1 MSQPVKIKNAL
12 ISVYYKDNLEPII
25 HELNRLGVN
34 IYSTGGTENFIRNL
48 SVDVIPVE
56 DLTSY
61 PSILGGRV
69 KTLHPKIF
77 GGILT
82 RREHEGD
89 QQQIAEYEIPE
100 IDLVIVDLYPFEETV
115 KKALSPGE
123 GLGEADIIEKIDIG
137 GISLIRAAAK
147 NFQDVT
153 IIASKNDYSE
163 LENILKTQNGET
175 TLAQRKSFARKAFHI
190 SSHYDSAIF
199 NYFNQDEPLSIFKQ
213 SIEPA
218 QTLRYGENPHQKGVF
233 YGDLNQLFDKLGGKE
248 LSYNNLVD
256 VDAAVAL
263 IDEFDEPTVAILKHT
278 NACGIASR
286 ETILQAWT
294 DALACDPVSAFGGVI
309 IANGEVDAATAIEI
323 SKLFFEVLIA
333 PAYSEEAVKILTSKK
348 NRIIL
353 LRKPVELPLKLFKT
367 LLNGVIEQDKDAVI
381 EGPEKMQTVTT
392 KQPTEQQLKDLF
404 FANKIVKH
412 TKSNTIVLA
421 KNSMLVA
428 SGVGQT
434 SRVDAL
440 KQALVKAE
448 SFGFEVKGAVMA
460 SDAFFPF
467 SDCVEIAADAGI
479 DAVVQPGGSIKD
491 QDSIKMA
498 NQKNIVMV
506 TTGVRHFKH

>member
-1 MSQPVKIKNAL
+1 MSQSAKIKNAL

-34 IYSTGGTENFIRNL
+34 IYSTGGTETFIKNL
-48 SVDVIPVE
+48 GVEVIPVE

-77 GGILT
+77 GGILN
-82 RREHEGD
+82 RRDHEGD
-89 QQQIAEYEIPE
+89 RQQISEYEIPE

-115 KKALSPGE
+115 KSGASE
-123 GLGEADIIEKIDIG
+123 EDTIEKIDIG

-147 NFQDVT
+147 NFQDVL
-153 IIASKNDYSE
+153 ILASKNDYSE

-175 TLAQRKSFARKAFHI
+175 ILDQRKAFARKAFHI

-199 NYFNQDEPLSIFKQ
+199 NYFNQEEPLSIFKQ

-278 NACGIASR
+278 NACGIASKNS
-286 ETILQAWT
+286 ILQSWT

-309 IANGEVDAATAIEI
+309 IANGEIDAATATEI

-333 PAYSEEAVKILTSKK
+333 PAYSNEAVSILTAKK

-353 LRKPVELPLKLFKT
+353 LRKPVELPAKLFKT
-367 LLNGVIEQDKDAVI
+367 LLNGVIEQDKDSVI
-381 EGPEKMQTVTT
+381 EGPAQMQTVTK
-392 KQPTEQQLKDLF
+392 KQPTEQELKDLF

-448 SFGFEVKGAVMA
+448 SFGFEVKNSVMA

-467 SDCVEIAADAGI
+467 NDCVEIAADAGI
-479 DAVVQPGGSIKD
+479 VAVVQPGGSIKD

-498 NQKNIVMV
+498 DQKNIVMV

>member
-12 ISVYYKDNLEPII
+12 ISVYYKDNLEPVIQA
-25 HELNRLGVN
+25 LNRLNVQ
-34 IYSTGGTENFIRNL
+34 IYSTGGTETFIRNL
-48 SVDVIPVE
+48 GVDVVPVE

-77 GGILT
+77 GGILN

-89 QQQIAEYEIPE
+89 QQQIAEYEIPQ
-100 IDLVIVDLYPFEETV
+100 IDLVIVDLYPFEETL
-115 KKALSPGE
+115 ASGASE
-123 GLGEADIIEKIDIG
+123 EAIVEKIDIG

-163 LENILKTQNGET
+163 LENILNTQNGET
-175 TLAQRKSFARKAFHI
+175 TLEQRKAFARKAFHV

-199 NYFNQDEPLSIFKQ
+199 NYFNKNEPLNIFKQ
-213 SIEPA
+213 SVEPA
-218 QTLRYGENPHQKGVF
+218 QVLRYGENPHQQGIF
-233 YGDLNQLFDKLGGKE
+233 YGNLDQLFDKLGGKE

-263 IDEFDEPTVAILKHT
+263 IDEFEEPTVAILKHT
-278 NACGIASR
+278 NACGLASK
-286 ETILQAWT
+286 ETVLQSWLA
-294 DALACDPVSAFGGVI
+294 ALACDPVSAFGGVI
-309 IANGEVDAATAIEI
+309 ITNREVDAATATEI

-333 PAYSEEAVKILTSKK
+333 PEYSKDAVKTLTSKK

-421 KNSMLVA
+421 KNSMLIA

-440 KQALVKAE
+440 KQAIAKAL
-448 SFGFEVKGAVMA
+448 SFGLELKDAVMA

-467 SDCVEIAADAGI
+467 PDCVEIAADAGI
-479 DAVVQPGGSIKD
+479 AAIVQPGGSIKD